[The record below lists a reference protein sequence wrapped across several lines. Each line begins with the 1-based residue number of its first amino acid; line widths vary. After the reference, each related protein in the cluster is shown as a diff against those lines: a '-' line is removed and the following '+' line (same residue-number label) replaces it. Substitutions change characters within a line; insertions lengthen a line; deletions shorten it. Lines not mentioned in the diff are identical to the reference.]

1 MLEQLTIRVVDGH
14 HGDRGGRVLK
24 NRIFLGERLSANI
37 GWMQLRVNLW
47 RSYALTKTWR
57 MVRSNYIYDSQQ
69 LVVPAYLK
77 KNCSFDPI
85 N

>member
-1 MLEQLTIRVVDGH
+1 MRLILMLEHLTIRVVDGH

-24 NRIFLGERLSANI
+24 NRIYLGERLSANI

-57 MVRSNYIYDSQQ
+57 MVRSNYIYDS
-69 LVVPAYLK
+69 
-77 KNCSFDPI
+77 
-85 N
+85 